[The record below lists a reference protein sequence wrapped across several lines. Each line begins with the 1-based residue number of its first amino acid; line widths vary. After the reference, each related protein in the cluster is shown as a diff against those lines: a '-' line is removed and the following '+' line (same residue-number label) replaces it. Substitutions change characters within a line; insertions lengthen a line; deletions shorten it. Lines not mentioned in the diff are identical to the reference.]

1 MSVAL
6 TIIPS
11 IASLID
17 ILPSLFSAL
26 IGRKYYW
33 RGLDVYFFILNLFV
47 FAILMAQWPYHFARL
62 RRRIDELE
70 AKLTKTVGLCE
81 EVMTTVGQQLHSKTD
96 EVQLQDEAI
105 VVPPPAHSETAEN
118 VSHLYTTCGTYGNAY
133 SPYCGVSLQSRDL
146 RF

>member
-1 MSVAL
+1 
-6 TIIPS
+6 
-11 IASLID
+11 
-17 ILPSLFSAL
+17 
-26 IGRKYYW
+26 
-33 RGLDVYFFILNLFV
+33 
-47 FAILMAQWPYHFARL
+47 MAQWPYHFARL

-105 VVPPPAHSETAEN
+105 VVPPPAHLETSED
-118 VSHLYTTCGTYGNAY
+118 VSHLCKTCGTYGNAY
-133 SPYCGVSLQSRDL
+133 SPYCGVSLQSRDP